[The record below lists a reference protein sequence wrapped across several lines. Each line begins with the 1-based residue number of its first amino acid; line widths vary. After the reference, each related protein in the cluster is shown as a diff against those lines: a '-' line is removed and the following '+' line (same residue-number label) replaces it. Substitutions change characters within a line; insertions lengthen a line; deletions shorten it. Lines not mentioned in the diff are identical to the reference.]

1 MYLDH
6 RVIAKIAQVFSRIN
20 MNVMLL
26 DNNGQ
31 VVLPEGNDREF
42 TLPEALRKNPTL
54 PLVYGDFTLIGT
66 DGIQPLFL
74 CLPGNSPEV
83 CSCAILSAEM
93 VNMLARIDLPNAS
106 TEQAYR
112 YILREE
118 ITGAELET
126 LAMEHGIAMEHA
138 RCVVLFHLQNVDVET
153 VLTILINVISEDG
166 SDAVIELDRYTV
178 ALIKYLDDQ
187 SDYEDIEQLGLA
199 IENTFISET
208 SHSVHIGIGEPKRE
222 LGLLHESLKEARRAI
237 DVGRMYRKD
246 EYVYVYRSLL
256 SERFLAD
263 VPRELGLKYTAML
276 FNRKNARLFNDEMIH
291 TIEKFF
297 ENSLNL
303 SETARQLYIH
313 RNTLVY
319 RLDKVQRVIGLDLR
333 AFDDAV
339 TFKMMMLLSKTGG
352 DSKLVRK

>member
-6 RVIAKIAQVFSRIN
+6 RVIAKIAQMLSRIN

-26 DNNGQ
+26 DNKGQ
-31 VVLPEGNDREF
+31 VVLPEGNEKEF
-42 TLPEALRKNPTL
+42 TLPEALRRSPTQ

-66 DGIQPLFL
+66 EGAQPLFL

-83 CSCAILSAEM
+83 GSCAILCAEL

-118 ITGAELET
+118 IGGAELES
-126 LAMEHGIAMEHA
+126 LANEHGIQMEQT

-153 VLTILINVISEDG
+153 VLSILTNVISEDG
-166 SDAVIELDRYTV
+166 FDAVVELDRHTV
-178 ALIKYLDDQ
+178 AMIKHLEDPD
-187 SDYEDIEQLGLA
+187 DYEEIGQLGLA

-208 SHSVHIGIGEPKRE
+208 SHSVHIGIGEPKRN
-222 LGLLHESLKEARRAI
+222 LAQLHVSLKEARQAI
-237 DVGRMYRKD
+237 DVGRTYRKD

-263 VPRELGLKYTAML
+263 VPRELAQKYAAML
-276 FNRKNARLFNDEMIH
+276 FTRKNARLFNDEMIH

-339 TFKMMMLLSKTGG
+339 TFKVMILLNKSGG
-352 DSKLVRK
+352 EKARK